1 MSSHSFC
8 EITASVLNLNSLDD
22 YDSAWLVFDG
32 LDTFATISFCGQQIA
47 STDNQF
53 RQYAFDVSTALG
65 SCKGDPVLSINF
77 GSAPNIVDA
86 IAQDPNSQSKLKVGD
101 RQSEGML
108 MVCRVA

>member
-1 MSSHSFC
+1 MKFVQCRST
-8 EITASVLNLNSLDD
+8 ILRTNSLDN
-22 YDSAWLVFDG
+22 YDSTWLVFDG

-86 IAQDPNSQSKLKVGD
+86 IAQDSNSQSKFQRWGTAEV
-101 RQSEGML
+101 
-108 MVCRVA
+108 VTC